1 MSLSRLISGFVRS
14 HWRAYAGAAVML
26 VGVALIAI
34 WIPRK
39 VGAMIDALA
48 AHRLTRDELLVD
60 IGLLLLV
67 GVANY
72 ALRVAWRIR
81 LYSAAYRL
89 GVELRTRF
97 YRRLSLQGPAFYQ
110 KQRTGDLMALATND
124 IDAIEMAAGEA
135 MLAGFDGALTLVMV
149 LGVMTLGVDW
159 RLALVAL
166 LPFPF
171 MAYAFWRI
179 SSHIHTA
186 SADALKRF
194 SALNDHVQETLTGVR
209 TLRTLGLERR
219 SAATFGELAGKA
231 ADATLTAQR
240 WEAAYEPSVGLA
252 LTAATGLTLGVG
264 GYLVWQN
271 ELTIGALTSFSMYM
285 GQLIWPMFAA
295 GWVLSLIERGR
306 AAWAR
311 LHPMLDAPLSIDDR
325 GSVNALV
332 PGTLVLDDVTVCY
345 PGQNEPAL
353 AGVSLRL
360 QPGQTL
366 GLVGPTGA
374 GKSTLLR
381 VLLRQLTPRTGSA
394 RWGAHALDDYTLEAL
409 RGAISWVPQESFL
422 FSASIAENIALA
434 RPDAT
439 RQQVEHAADLAAIH
453 DDIRLF
459 PHGYE
464 TEVGERGITLSGG
477 QRQRV
482 AIARALLSDN
492 DLLLL
497 DDALSAVDTG
507 TETRILEHLEELRR
521 ARPERSAIIASHRL
535 SAVVNA
541 DFIVVLKA
549 GRIVESGTH
558 EELLAQDGWYA
569 SQWRYQQLEASLDA
583 L

>member
-1 MSLSRLISGFVRS
+1 
-14 HWRAYAGAAVML
+14 
-26 VGVALIAI
+26 
-34 WIPRK
+34 
-39 VGAMIDALA
+39 
-48 AHRLTRDELLVD
+48 
-60 IGLLLLV
+60 
-67 GVANY
+67 
-72 ALRVAWRIR
+72 
-81 LYSAAYRL
+81 
-89 GVELRTRF
+89 
-97 YRRLSLQGPAFYQ
+97 
-110 KQRTGDLMALATND
+110 
-124 IDAIEMAAGEA
+124 
-135 MLAGFDGALTLVMV
+135 
-149 LGVMTLGVDW
+149 
-159 RLALVAL
+159 
-166 LPFPF
+166 
-171 MAYAFWRI
+171 
-179 SSHIHTA
+179 
-186 SADALKRF
+186 
-194 SALNDHVQETLTGVR
+194 
-209 TLRTLGLERR
+209 
-219 SAATFGELAGKA
+219 
-231 ADATLTAQR
+231 
-240 WEAAYEPSVGLA
+240 
-252 LTAATGLTLGVG
+252 
-264 GYLVWQN
+264 
-271 ELTIGALTSFSMYM
+271 
-285 GQLIWPMFAA
+285 MFAA

-325 GSVNALV
+325 GSVAALA
-332 PGTLVLDDVTVCY
+332 PGELALDDVTVCY
-345 PGQNEPAL
+345 PGQTEPAL

-360 QPGQTL
+360 RPGQTL

-381 VLLRQLTPRTGSA
+381 VLLRQLTPRSGSV
-394 RWGAHALDDYTLEAL
+394 RWGGHALDEYTLKAL
-409 RGAISWVPQESFL
+409 RDAISWVPQESFL

-521 ARPERSAIIASHRL
+521 ERPQRSAIIASHRL

-541 DFIVVLKA
+541 DRIVVLKA
-549 GRIVESGTH
+549 GRITEAGTH
-558 EELLAQDGWYA
+558 EELLALDGWYA